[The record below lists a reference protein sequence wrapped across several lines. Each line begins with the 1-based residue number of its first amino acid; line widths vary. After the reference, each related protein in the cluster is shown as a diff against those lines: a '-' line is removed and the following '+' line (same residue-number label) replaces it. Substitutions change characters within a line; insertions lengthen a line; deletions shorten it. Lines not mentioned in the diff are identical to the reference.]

1 MASLDPDVERLL
13 ELARQAGRP
22 PFEALTPNQARA
34 AYAASWDILQPA
46 AAQVASVRDQTVAGP
61 GGPLTLRIYRGAGT
75 KAGEPDRKSVV

>member
-34 AYAASWDILQPA
+34 AYAA
-46 AAQVASVRDQTVAGP
+46 AQRGQ
-61 GGPLTLRIYRGAGT
+61 IYII
-75 KAGEPDRKSVV
+75 